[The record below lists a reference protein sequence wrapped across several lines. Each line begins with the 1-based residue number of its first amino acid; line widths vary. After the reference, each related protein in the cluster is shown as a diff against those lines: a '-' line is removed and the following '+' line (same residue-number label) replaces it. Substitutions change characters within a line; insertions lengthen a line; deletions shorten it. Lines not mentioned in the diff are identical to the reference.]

1 MKYPQ
6 LVFEFKMLFPI
17 AICLKKISNVAYR
30 EWHFFIATKKYI
42 EVSTWLSG
50 I

>member
-1 MKYPQ
+1 
-6 LVFEFKMLFPI
+6 MLFPI

-30 EWHFFIATKKYI
+30 EWHFFIATNKKYI
-42 EVSTWLSG
+42 EVRTWLNE